1 MSLSAAEQV
10 LISAAQV
17 AATTFCDFDRE
28 ERAVGLI
35 REVLPAIPVDA
46 ARAVYAIRVHAEA
59 MAGANDKVAKD
70 EYDAA
75 RRLLRA
81 ALVDFFEQRMAVA
94 YMSWRGP
101 ARDVAEG

>member
-28 ERAVGLI
+28 DRAMGLI

-59 MAGANDKVAKD
+59 MSGANDNCAKD

-94 YMSWRGP
+94 YMSWRG
-101 ARDVAEG
+101 RDVAEG

>member
-1 MSLSAAEQV
+1 MSLTAAEQV

-17 AATTFCDFDRE
+17 AATEFCNFDRE
-28 ERAVGLI
+28 ARAVGLI

-46 ARAVYAIRVHAEA
+46 TRGVYAIRVHAET
-59 MAGANDKVAKD
+59 MAVADGKAAKD

-75 RRLLRA
+75 RRLVRA

-94 YMSWRGP
+94 YMSWRG
-101 ARDVAEG
+101 VEG

>member
-1 MSLSAAEQV
+1 MSLTGAEQV

-17 AATTFCDFDRE
+17 AATTFCDFARE

-46 ARAVYAIRVHAEA
+46 NRPTYAIRVHAEA
-59 MAGANDKVAKD
+59 MAAASGATRTG
-70 EYDAA
+70 EYEAA
-75 RRLLRA
+75 RRMLRL

-94 YMSWRGP
+94 YMTWRGTP
-101 ARDVAEG
+101 VEG